1 MPVKSGFTN
10 LLYVPKKK
18 KEVTRYSN
26 SGTIFNDVLQIL
38 PRFFITLTLT
48 YLCLSISVI
57 VFLAPL

>member
-18 KEVTRYSN
+18 RRLRDN